1 MALLTSF
8 SRNIM
13 KKVVWKS
20 NTIFKMFS
28 SESIVVAVDDS
39 TYLLRR
45 KKGTEIPTMKAKN
58 IVQLKKT
65 DSKKKK

>member
-1 MALLTSF
+1 
-8 SRNIM
+8 M

-65 DSKKKK
+65 DNKKKK

>member
-1 MALLTSF
+1 
-8 SRNIM
+8 M
-13 KKVVWKS
+13 KKVIWKS
-20 NTIFKMFS
+20 NIRIKAESGS
-28 SESIVVAVDDS
+28 SVIVAVDDS

>member
-1 MALLTSF
+1 
-8 SRNIM
+8 M

-20 NTIFKMFS
+20 NIRIKAAAS
-28 SESIVVAVDDS
+28 VVVVSAVEDS
-39 TYLLRR
+39 AYLLRR
-45 KKGTEIPTMKAKN
+45 KRGTEIPTMKAKN

>member
-1 MALLTSF
+1 
-8 SRNIM
+8 M
-13 KKVVWKS
+13 KKIVWKS
-20 NTIFKMFS
+20 NIRIKLDS
-28 SESIVVAVDDS
+28 ASVVVSAVEDS

-45 KKGTEIPTMKAKN
+45 KRGTEIPTMNAKN

>member
-1 MALLTSF
+1 
-8 SRNIM
+8 M
-13 KKVVWKS
+13 KKVIWKS
-20 NTIFKMFS
+20 NIRIKAESGS
-28 SESIVVAVDDS
+28 SVIVAVDDS

-65 DSKKKK
+65 DNKKKK

>member
-1 MALLTSF
+1 
-8 SRNIM
+8 M
-13 KKVVWKS
+13 KKVIWKS
-20 NTIFKMFS
+20 NIRIRATN
-28 SESIVVAVDDS
+28 ESVVVSAVDDS

>member
-1 MALLTSF
+1 
-8 SRNIM
+8 M
-13 KKVVWKS
+13 KKVIWKS
-20 NTIFKMFS
+20 NIRIKAGS
-28 SESIVVAVDDS
+28 SSSIVVGVDNS

>member
-1 MALLTSF
+1 
-8 SRNIM
+8 M

-58 IVQLKKT
+58 IVQWKKT
-65 DSKKKK
+65 NSKKKK

>member
-1 MALLTSF
+1 
-8 SRNIM
+8 M

-20 NTIFKMFS
+20 NIRIRAAS
-28 SESIVVAVDDS
+28 SVVVVSAVEDS
-39 TYLLRR
+39 AYLLRR

-65 DSKKKK
+65 DNKKKK